1 MEKDVLI
8 SIRGLQYLMDE
19 ESGEQEPVEVMTTGS
34 YYKKNGHHFLIYD
47 EATEGFDMM
56 THNMIKFTEN
66 ALEVRKRGLIDVH
79 MIFEEDKKN
88 ISFYHTPYGM
98 INMGV
103 AATKVRMKET
113 PDQIFY
119 YTVLFPKLKF
129 EKIKVGV
136 KNANQLV
143 SNEELE
149 QRGQVTV
156 SFEGLLTWASL
167 YNGRLSVKAEA
178 ANIRKAGTK

>member
-1 MEKDVLI
+1 M
-8 SIRGLQYLMDE
+8 IRGTDFILNPDKLE
-19 ESGEQEPVEVMTTGS
+19 EQFQLVEVS
-34 YYKKNGHHFLIYD
+34 
-47 EATEGFDMM
+47 EW
-56 THNMIKFTEN
+56 
-66 ALEVRKRGLIDVH
+66 IDYNTKEKTRLLLH
-79 MIFEEDKKN
+79 C
-88 ISFYHTPYGM
+88 SF
-98 INMGV
+98 
-103 AATKVRMKET
+103 
-113 PDQIFY
+113 
-119 YTVLFPKLKF
+119 FPKLKF

-156 SFEGLLTWASL
+156 SFEGLHTWASL